1 MQYICGTCRRCIC
14 IGHDSKRGLQ
24 RWNFPFKSLGIAK
37 LYLRTADYTTKK
49 SCGVDEI
56 KSKNGRVSYKI
67 FAYYEDLRVY
77 LRKNKDKICDAMEPA
92 FRVEE
97 YKEYPNTQVRKLT
110 ADKMQKYMS
119 ERYNMEVRV

>member
-1 MQYICGTCRRCIC
+1 MENEKITAIDFGGLHIGFERAGFETRLCIDNDNLVGKTHRR
-14 IGHDSKRGLQ
+14 
-24 RWNFPFKSLGIAK
+24 NFPK
-37 LYLRTADYTTKK
+37 
-49 SCGVDEI
+49 I
-56 KSKNGRVSYKI
+56 KGENGRVSYKI

-77 LRKNKDKICDAMEPA
+77 LRKNKDKICNAMEPA

-110 ADKMQKYMS
+110 ADKIQKYMS